1 MIVRYFFFI
10 LCCAIFAP
18 LAQAQNLRKW
28 TNNEGQSFTGSI
40 IDFKPKYEAAVGHLH
55 RESQKNIKDTLKL
68 EKFGI
73 SEKSINKFFS
83 TGLYKGLLDEGDP
96 VLVLAMMSKTIPKP
110 DINMGFFY
118 KLTNGK
124 GIELGIKTM
133 NPPFVFGFIGMYENA
148 KLKLDTTIELE
159 SKELTIVADTIYN
172 LPDEVKNGFTLVRY
186 FEITKINDNTY
197 NEPYLAFIYKKKID
211 KDN

>member
-1 MIVRYFFFI
+1 MKYGKTILTCLIVY
-10 LCCAIFAP
+10 LCMLSSACSP
-18 LAQAQNLRKW
+18 DE
-28 TNNEGQSFTGSI
+28 NN
-40 IDFKPKYEAAVGHLH
+40 K
-55 RESQKNIKDTLKL
+55 KDTLKL

-73 SEKSINKFFS
+73 SEKSINEFFS
-83 TGLYKGLLDEGDP
+83 TGLYKGFLDDGKP
-96 VLVLAMMSKTIPKP
+96 ILVLAVMSDTKPKS
-110 DINMGFFY
+110 DINIGSFY
-118 KLTNGK
+118 KLTDGK

-159 SKELTIVADTIYN
+159 SKELTIAADTIYN

-186 FEITKINDNTY
+186 FEITKNNDNTC

-211 KDN
+211 ER